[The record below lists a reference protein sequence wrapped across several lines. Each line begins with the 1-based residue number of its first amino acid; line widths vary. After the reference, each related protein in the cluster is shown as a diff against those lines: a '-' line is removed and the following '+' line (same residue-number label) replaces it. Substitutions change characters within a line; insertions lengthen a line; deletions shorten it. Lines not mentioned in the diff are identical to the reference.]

1 MKTLFKKSLY
11 IIALSGLIC
20 SAISEESRTPEAKQ
34 LGSTDQIFKD
44 IMLTLPQ
51 EKQNEVKSANQIM
64 EQKGLSAEDMEAA
77 KNRMQERRSQAI
89 DELPAEIKEKV
100 EKTISETE
108 KNMEERRL
116 QLKELKNGNN

>member
-1 MKTLFKKSLY
+1 MKTLFKKSFY
-11 IIALSGLIC
+11 VIALSGIIFT
-20 SAISEESRTPEAKQ
+20 AMSEENRPPEAKQ
-34 LGSTDQIFKD
+34 LGSTDQFFKE

-64 EQKGLSAEDMEAA
+64 EQKGLSGKNIEAVRSEMMER
-77 KNRMQERRSQAI
+77 KNQAI
-89 DELPAEIKEKV
+89 DELPAEVKEKV
-100 EKTISETE
+100 EKSISENE